1 MITALEE
8 LTSLEVKDRLKQ
20 GLDTAVLP
28 IGAVEQHGPHCPL
41 GTDALK
47 SGAVSAGVAE
57 KIKAVCLP
65 RQWFGVSPHH
75 MDFPGTV
82 TLKPEVLIAL
92 VENILESL
100 IHHGFKK
107 ILIINGH
114 GGNIPSIDVARMNV
128 KRRYSNI
135 FTAVSNAWVA
145 LQDVY
150 DQLPAEVRQE
160 NWRTMISHGGLF
172 ETSMVMAIKEG
183 VVKLDKAQ
191 TVSVDRYVLA
201 TDPAMSVSVTM
212 GEVTDGKGSNG
223 DPSSAN
229 SAIGEM
235 FLEKTIDIIA
245 DKFFAAVNKFAVGN
259 P

>member
-1 MITALEE
+1 MNAARNGIT
-8 LTSLEVKDRLKQ
+8 K
-20 GLDTAVLP
+20 
-28 IGAVEQHGPHCPL
+28 
-41 GTDALK
+41 
-47 SGAVSAGVAE
+47 
-57 KIKAVCLP
+57 
-65 RQWFGVSPHH
+65 
-75 MDFPGTV
+75 
-82 TLKPEVLIAL
+82 L
-92 VENILESL
+92 VV
-100 IHHGFKK
+100 
-107 ILIINGH
+107 INGH

-135 FTAVSNAWVA
+135 FTALSNAWVA

-150 DQLPAEVRQE
+150 DQLPAEVRQK

-245 DKFFAAVNKFAVGN
+245 DKFFAAVNKFTVGN
-259 P
+259 R

>member
-1 MITALEE
+1 MSWVSSINVTQ
-8 LTSLEVKDRLKQ
+8 TRSKTNTKQ
-20 GLDTAVLP
+20 DV
-28 IGAVEQHGPHCPL
+28 
-41 GTDALK
+41 
-47 SGAVSAGVAE
+47 
-57 KIKAVCLP
+57 
-65 RQWFGVSPHH
+65 
-75 MDFPGTV
+75 
-82 TLKPEVLIAL
+82 
-92 VENILESL
+92 
-100 IHHGFKK
+100 K
-107 ILIINGH
+107 ILSSLDQKMTWETVVKQISQLSSCGQKLFLAEFYNYQLGGAETH
-114 GGNIPSIDVARMNV
+114 GWRRIGV
-128 KRRYSNI
+128 KPY
-135 FTAVSNAWVA
+135 FTAAMKLSGIGV
-145 LQDVY
+145 
-150 DQLPAEVRQE
+150 